1 MVSVFVYHD
10 VALARLGQDLTRSL
24 HIQPPPIV
32 PQLDDDAHRLA
43 FTREGYHLH
52 YICRVSGLLEV
63 GPTELTREIEQSGLG
78 LVANDH
84 RIPILILILERGR
97 IDRDRLVEEFAE
109 WWRQD
114 RIQIDLVD

>member
-1 MVSVFVYHD
+1 MVSVSVYHN
-10 VALARLGQDLTRSL
+10 VVLAHLGQDSTPSL
-24 HIQPPPIV
+24 YIQPPLVV
-32 PQLDDDAHRLA
+32 PQLDNDAHRLA
-43 FTREGYHLH
+43 FTRGKGIICM
-52 YICRVSGLLEV
+52 YICRVSGLLV

-78 LVANDH
+78 LVANEH